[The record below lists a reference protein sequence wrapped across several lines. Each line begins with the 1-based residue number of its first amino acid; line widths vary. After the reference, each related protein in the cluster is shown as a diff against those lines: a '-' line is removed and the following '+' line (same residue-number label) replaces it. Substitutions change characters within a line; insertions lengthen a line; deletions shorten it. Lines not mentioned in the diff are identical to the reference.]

1 MTRRVVQTALLALP
15 VTAVT
20 LVVALRQPRAA
31 DNPSDPALERA
42 RREVRMLDD
51 LYKTA
56 VVLIT
61 DQYVNKVGD
70 VAAGELARD
79 LFAAMQKKG
88 WHEAHLVDA
97 TGKPINRENR
107 PRDEFESRAIEK
119 IRGGQTYYEE
129 VVREKGRRTLRAAT
143 VVPVVMQKCTICHP
157 GYKQGDLLGAIS
169 YKLPI

>member
-1 MTRRVVQTALLALP
+1 MRRGVVKTALWLLP
-15 VTAVT
+15 VA
-20 LVVALRQPRAA
+20 ALSLGALHQPRAA

-61 DQYVNKVGD
+61 DNYVNKVGD

-79 LFAAMQKKG
+79 LFGAMQKKG
-88 WHEAHLVDA
+88 WHEARLVDA

-107 PRDEFESRAIEK
+107 PRDEFETKAIEK
-119 IRGGQTYYEE
+119 IRGGQAYYEE
-129 VVREKGRRTLRAAT
+129 IVQEKGRRTLRAAT

-157 GYKQGDLLGAIS
+157 GYKQGDVLGAIS
-169 YKLPI
+169 YKLPL